1 MVLSTVYVGGPDGF
15 AGPRRRDGRC
25 GRPHQRTSE
34 VEAACDVADIA
45 LQLTSRAGM
54 ALGAGGFWTPTAS
67 AVAAGAGVSALSR
80 APRSFKA
87 RSAASLPLRASSS
100 RATASRAC
108 ASASSRCCAAR
119 RACRAS
125 TVSVLGSGSA
135 CVVTARCV
143 LPCTMR
149 LMTVVCASYAATR

>member
-1 MVLSTVYVGGPDGF
+1 M
-15 AGPRRRDGRC
+15 RRVSSASRRVRKTGQESN
-25 GRPHQRTSE
+25 P
-34 VEAACDVADIA
+34 VAEHSD
-45 LQLTSRAGM
+45 LE
-54 ALGAGGFWTPTAS
+54 
-67 AVAAGAGVSALSR
+67 
-80 APRSFKA
+80 
-87 RSAASLPLRASSS
+87 ASLPQSFPHP
-100 RATASRAC
+100 
-108 ASASSRCCAAR
+108 AR